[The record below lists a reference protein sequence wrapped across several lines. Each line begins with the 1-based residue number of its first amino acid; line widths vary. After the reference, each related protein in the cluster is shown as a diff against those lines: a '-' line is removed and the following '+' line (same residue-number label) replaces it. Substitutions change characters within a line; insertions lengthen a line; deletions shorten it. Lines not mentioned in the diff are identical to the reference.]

1 MKKLINTKLTAVAAV
16 FVISIHLLAFTNYPA
31 KHSATSTIVLKNVKL
46 KKMYRKSH
54 VEYFNFSFTYN
65 AAYAEATVF
74 DPLSTGNTGSVSG
87 VYDVYLNGTTYYS
100 GYSVTGTYDIG
111 STPDNLTVT
120 ITRDS
125 DSADIVDYNGT
136 CGYGTSPFI

>member
-16 FVISIHLLAFTNYPA
+16 FVLSIHLLAFTNYPA
-31 KHSATSTIVLKNVKL
+31 KHTVTSSIVLKNIKL

-65 AAYAEATVF
+65 GSYAESTIY
-74 DPLSTGNTGSVSG
+74 DPASTGSTGTVSG
-87 VYDVYLNGTTYYS
+87 VFYVYLNGTNYYS

-136 CGYGTSPFI
+136 CIYGTSPYI